1 MEFLE
6 FKRFLMKSTNYM
18 FSEQFYENISEAY
31 LNQISKGDK
40 GYVYFIQRYSDGAVK
55 IGMSKDINKRLD
67 SFLPYFNFKLIG
79 FIYIENQSELEKEL
93 HNKFKDKRISGEFF
107 DIPPYELHNL
117 KDFVNININYN
128 SNLKIMD
135 GALLKSINKDVNES
149 ELFTKYFVDLL
160 NFNGKNVYGEIYD
173 KAVKKGYDG
182 SRKKLTMMIKEYL
195 LNHGIKFKDKRTA
208 TERYFI
214 IEK

>member
-6 FKRFLMKSTNYM
+6 FKKFLMKSTNYM
-18 FSEQFYENISEAY
+18 FSDQFYENISESY
-31 LNQISKGDK
+31 LNKISDNNK

-67 SFLPYFNFKLIG
+67 SFLPYFKFKLIG
-79 FIYIENQSELEKEL
+79 FIHVENQSELEKEL
-93 HNKFKDKRISGEFF
+93 HNKFKDKLISGDFF
-107 DIPPYELHNL
+107 DIPPYELHTL

-128 SNLKIMD
+128 SSLKIID
-135 GALLKSINKDVNES
+135 GTLLNNISKDVNES
-149 ELFTKYFVDLL
+149 ELFAHYFVDLL
-160 NFNGKNVYGEIYD
+160 SFNGKNVSGEIYE
-173 KAVKKGYDG
+173 KALKRGYTG
-182 SRKKLTMMIKEYL
+182 SHKKLIMMIKEYS
-195 LNHGIKFKDKRTA
+195 LNNGMKFKNKRTA

>member
-18 FSEQFYENISEAY
+18 FSDQFYENISESY
-31 LNQISKGDK
+31 LNKISDNSK

-67 SFLPYFNFKLIG
+67 SFLPYFYFKLIG
-79 FIYIENQSELEKEL
+79 FIHVENHSELEKEL

-107 DIPPYELHNL
+107 DISPYELHDL

-128 SNLKIMD
+128 SSLKIID
-135 GALLKSINKDVNES
+135 GDLLNNSNKNVNES
-149 ELFTKYFVDLL
+149 ELFAQYFVDLL
-160 NFNGKNVYGEIYD
+160 DFNGKNVNGEIYK
-173 KAVKKGYDG
+173 KALNRGYDG
-182 SRKKLTMMIKEYL
+182 SQKKLTMMIREYL
-195 LNHGIKFKDKRTA
+195 LNNGFKFKNKRTA

-214 IEK
+214 IIK